1 MKMLRL
7 EKLLV
12 NSRWSKKRVTRLA
25 QELLAFVDLE
35 GETEY
40 LEVGCGSGEVV
51 KYIAQN
57 YRGSVVGIDID
68 PEQIEIARKNA
79 GDTANVRFLEI
90 DSTDLPFK
98 DGSFGVVVSF
108 GVLHHIYNW
117 LDALKEIKRVLKT
130 GGYFVYADLIYP
142 ERITEMDRLS
152 KLSFG
157 LATIDIDEVNSFLE
171 KNGFTTIHSKLTNKL
186 VYQDY
191 EAVYRKS

>member
-12 NSRWSKKRVTRLA
+12 NSSWSKKRVTRLA
-25 QELLAFVDLE
+25 QELLAFVDLD

-40 LEVGCGSGEVV
+40 LEVGCGSGEVAR
-51 KYIAQN
+51 YIARN
-57 YRGSVVGIDID
+57 YFGSVVGIDID

-98 DGSFGVVVSF
+98 DGSFDVVVSF
-108 GVLHHIYNW
+108 GVLHHVYNW

-142 ERITEMDRLS
+142 ERITEMDRSS
-152 KLSFG
+152 KMSFG
-157 LATIDIDEVNSFLE
+157 LAAIDIDEVNSFLE
-171 KNGFTTIHSKLTNKL
+171 KNGFTTIHSKLTKKL

-191 EAVYRKS
+191 EAVYIKS